1 MGTAISREEKK
12 TAGER
17 PSSWGQQQRLEF
29 IEFRLFWEG
38 RLNRSDLIDFFGISR
53 PQASLDVARYIELAP
68 QNITYDRTQK
78 TYLSGRGFKPAFGPL
93 ESSAYL
99 DRLLAFGRSQ
109 ANFLGWSPP
118 VELVNY
124 PSRRVDASI
133 LRQILMAVRERRMLR
148 VEYQSMNRPE
158 STPREISPHAIAFDG
173 FRWHARAY
181 CHQHES
187 FRDFVFA
194 RILKIHKSSQSSADP
209 QKDTAWHEVLDLV
222 LAPHPDLTEGQ
233 KRSVALDYGMKKD
246 RTVLRTRRAL
256 AFYVLRQLRL
266 DDRGSAAKEQH
277 IVLLNRKEVEALIND
292 QDQTQ

>member
-1 MGTAISREEKK
+1 MGIATSRNEKK
-12 TAGER
+12 AAGGR
-17 PSSWGQQQRLEF
+17 PASWGQQQRLEF

-53 PQASLDVARYIELAP
+53 PQASLDVARYIETAP
-68 QNITYDRTQK
+68 RNIIYDRTQK
-78 TYLSGRGFKPAFGPL
+78 TYLAGRDFKPAFGPA

-99 DRLLAFGRSQ
+99 DVLLASGRSQ

-133 LRQILMAVRERRMLR
+133 LRQILLAVRERLMLR

-181 CHQHES
+181 CHERES

-194 RILKIHKSSQSSADP
+194 RVLKVHRCSQSSVDP
-209 QKDTAWHEVLDLV
+209 LKDAAWHHVLELV
-222 LAPHPDLTEGQ
+222 LAPHPDLTPGQ
-233 KRSVALDYGMKKD
+233 KRAVALDYGMKKD
-246 RTVLRTRRAL
+246 RTVLRTRCAL
-256 AFYVLRQLRL
+256 AFYVLRQLGL
-266 DDRGSAAKEQH
+266 DDRGSAAKTQH
-277 IVLLNRKEVEALIND
+277 IVLLNRTEIETLIHD
-292 QDQTQ
+292 QDPTQ